1 MLRWIEGQYY
11 SDRETADEL
20 SERLIDILG
29 EKEVLSNILHVMSSD
44 DEADYIMYIAR
55 VYDIDMSDFEIDI
68 ED

>member
-1 MLRWIEGQYY
+1 MLEWIKGRYY

-20 SERLIDILG
+20 SERLIDMLG
-29 EKEVLSNILHVMSSD
+29 EKEVLNEILQAMSSD

-55 VYDIDMSDFEIDI
+55 MYDIDMSDFEIDI

>member
-1 MLRWIEGQYY
+1 MLEWIKGRYY
-11 SDRETADEL
+11 SDRETADEI

-29 EKEVLSNILHVMSSD
+29 EKEVLSNILQAMSSD

-55 VYDIDMSDFEIDI
+55 MYDIDMSDFEIDI

>member
-1 MLRWIEGQYY
+1 MLEWIKGRYY

-29 EKEVLSNILHVMSSD
+29 EKEVLSNILQAMSSD

-55 VYDIDMSDFEIDI
+55 MYDIDMSDFEIDI